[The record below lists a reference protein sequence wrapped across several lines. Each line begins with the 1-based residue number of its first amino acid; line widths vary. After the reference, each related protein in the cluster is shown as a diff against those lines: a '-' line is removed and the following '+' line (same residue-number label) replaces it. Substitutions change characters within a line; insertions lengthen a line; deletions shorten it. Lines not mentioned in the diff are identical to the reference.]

1 MKIVKINSTYK
12 RRLAIFHFASPKIDS
27 GSVVD
32 SRKLIESL
40 ADKCCSIY
48 ELLLFTNDLKL
59 INSLIKSN
67 KHGAFE
73 IYFLPIF
80 ENPLYSFK
88 LVLMTIISLV
98 QIKNKLKDSLV
109 YICEEFPT
117 ILLPLLVLLRILKA
131 KVIFKQHSYNFIF
144 DIESIRY
151 IIYTLPKIYQHLLYI
166 LLAFVYTNIV
176 KYFKPIVVTPNNYL
190 ALFMRRTL
198 DVNAFFIPP
207 GNYPLTSLIT
217 TKPHTANQICSVSS
231 KIDINYIKV
240 LDVIARYFSTSVILF
255 GKPYGPQQLQV
266 QQMLMNSPNI
276 TYMGFVPRERL
287 LQDLVS
293 SCKQAIYYASP
304 YETWA
309 YALYELLVTCSTVY
323 VIFPNL
329 NIANSLIELYREIF
343 KNNIKIV
350 YKFPVAIFRLQR
362 INGEMLLRLQERYVS
377 GFCKLFEVL

>member
-1 MKIVKINSTYK
+1 MKIVKVNSTYK
-12 RRLAIFHFASPKIDS
+12 RRIAIFHFAPPKIDS
-27 GSVVD
+27 GGVVD

-59 INSLIKSN
+59 INLLIKSN
-67 KHGAFE
+67 KHKAFE

-88 LVLMTIISLV
+88 LALRTIISLV
-98 QIKNKLKDSLV
+98 QIKNKLKYCLV
-109 YICEEFPT
+109 YISNESPT

-131 KVIFKQHSYNFIF
+131 KVAFKQHSYYFIF
-144 DIESIRY
+144 DTESIRY
-151 IIYTLPKIYQHLLYI
+151 IIHTLPKIYQRLLYI
-166 LLAFVYTNIV
+166 LLAFIYTNIV
-176 KYFKPIVVTPNNYL
+176 KYFKPFVVTPNNYL
-190 ALFMRRTL
+190 ALFIRKAL
-198 DVNAFFIPP
+198 NINALFIPP
-207 GNYPLTSLIT
+207 GNYPLTLFTS
-217 TKPHTANQICSVSS
+217 TKPHVASHICSVSS
-231 KIDINYIKV
+231 KIDVNYIRV
-240 LDVIARYFSTSVILF
+240 LEVIAQYFSTSVILF

-266 QQMLMNSPNI
+266 QQMLTNSRNI
-276 TYMGFVPRERL
+276 TYMGLVPRERL
-287 LQDLVS
+287 LHDLVS
-293 SCKQAIYYASP
+293 TCKQAIYVAS

-309 YALYELLVTCSTVY
+309 YALYELLATCSTVY

-343 KNNIKIV
+343 KDSIKIV

-362 INGEMLLRLQERYVS
+362 FDSEMLLRLQERYVS